1 MTKSLYAE
9 FTVLTGHEDRV
20 KELVRGLT
28 GAVRNE
34 PGNLLFEPFTLETN
48 PLHYVVF
55 ETYADDSAFAA
66 HMATD
71 HSKAFNTELTPLV
84 VGGASALT
92 WLVAAEPLSRSAS

>member
-9 FTVLTGHEDRV
+9 FTVLPGHEDRV
-20 KELVRGLT
+20 RELVRDLSV
-28 GAVRNE
+28 AVRNE

-55 ETYADDSAFAA
+55 ETYADDAAFVA
-66 HMATD
+66 HMAAD
-71 HSKAFNTELTPLV
+71 HGKAFNAELTGLV

-92 WLVAAEPLSRSAS
+92 WLVAS